1 MRFRIQGLPRST
13 FAHLIDQPPD
23 VLRRSGAE
31 RITVD
36 SSPGYPDRV
45 TLDDVPAGETVLLL
59 NHLHQPADSPFR
71 ASHAIF
77 VRERGGETFNEV
89 NVIPPAL
96 ARRLISLRA
105 FDARDY
111 MIDAD
116 ITAGAELPALI
127 ERMLAN
133 PQARYLHAHYAKWGC
148 YAARVDRARCPM

>member
-1 MRFRIQGLPRST
+1 MGIMKFRIQGLSRGT
-13 FAHLIDQPPD
+13 FGHLIDQPPD

-31 RITVD
+31 RITVG
-36 SSPGYPDRV
+36 SPGYPDRV

-59 NHLHQPADSPFR
+59 NHEHQPADSPFR

-116 ITAGAELPALI
+116 ITAGADLSMLI
-127 ERMLAN
+127 ERMFAN
-133 PQARYLHAHYAKWGC
+133 PLACYLHAHYAKWGC
-148 YAARVDRARCPM
+148 YAARVDRV